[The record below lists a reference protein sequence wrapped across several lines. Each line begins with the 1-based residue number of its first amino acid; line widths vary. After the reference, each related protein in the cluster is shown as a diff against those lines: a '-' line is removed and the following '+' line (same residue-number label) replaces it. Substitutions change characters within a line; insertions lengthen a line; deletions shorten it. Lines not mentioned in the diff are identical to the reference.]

1 MDKTEKTGKMEKME
15 KMDMAT
21 DPTFEVLKLLEENA
35 RYSYDEISEITGLKE
50 EEVKKIIK
58 KSEEEKA
65 ILKYK
70 AIVDWEKLGEEFVV
84 AVIDVRVNLTREKN
98 YDDIARRIAKF
109 PEVHAVRLVSGEY
122 DFQVVVKGRSL
133 KEVSI
138 FISEK
143 ISTLPEVRD
152 TNTHFVLK
160 TYKEEGVLLFSDEED
175 RRLAIVP

>member
-1 MDKTEKTGKMEKME
+1 MHGDRS
-15 KMDMAT
+15 

-35 RYSYDEISEITGLKE
+35 RYTPSEISEITGLGE
-50 EEVKKIIK
+50 DEVRDIIRK
-58 KSEEEKA
+58 NEEEKA
-65 ILKYK
+65 ILRYK
-70 AIVDWEKLGEEFVV
+70 AIIDWEKLGEEFIV
-84 AVIDVRVNLTREKN
+84 AIIDVKVNLTREKN

-122 DFQVVVKGRSL
+122 DFQVIVKGKSL
-133 KEVSI
+133 KDVSV
-138 FISEK
+138 FIAEK
-143 ISTLPEVRD
+143 VSTLPEIRD

>member
-1 MDKTEKTGKMEKME
+1 MGDESKPN
-15 KMDMAT
+15 
-21 DPTFEVLKLLEENA
+21 PTFEVLKLLEENA
-35 RYSYDEISEITGLKE
+35 RYTFSEIAEITGLGE
-50 EEVKKIIK
+50 DEVRKIIK
-58 KSEEEKA
+58 KNEQEKA

-70 AIVDWEKLGEEFVV
+70 AIIDWEKLGEEFVV

-98 YDDIARRIAKF
+98 YDDIAKRIAKF
-109 PEVHAVRLVSGEY
+109 PEVHAVRLISGEY
-122 DFQVVVKGRSL
+122 DFQVVVKGKSL

-160 TYKEEGVLLFSDEED
+160 TYKEEGVFLFSDEED

>member
-1 MDKTEKTGKMEKME
+1 MEHK
-15 KMDMAT
+15 A

-35 RYSYDEISEITGLKE
+35 RYTFTEIAEMTGISE
-50 EEVKKIIK
+50 EEVKKIVK
-58 KSEEEKA
+58 RSEEEKA

-70 AIVDWEKLGEEFVV
+70 TIVDWERLGEEFVV

-122 DFQVVVKGRSL
+122 DFQVVVKGKSL

-160 TYKEEGVLLFSDEED
+160 TYKEEGVLLFTDEED